1 MCAPTTQD
9 HDANRDASESKRSA
23 SRARADMT
31 SLLVTAAQRLHRRTS
46 RLAFAAPV
54 ACVYAPLGYA
64 WPIAEQ
70 YMERYGSGP
79 KEVVFVGMNPGPFGM
94 AQTGVPFGEVGY
106 VRDWMDLRGPVTRPK
121 REHAK
126 RPVLGLDCTRSEV
139 SGARLWGAFARRFPD
154 ARQFF
159 RRAFVLNYCPLLFL
173 AESGANI
180 TPDKLRRSERELL
193 ETVCD
198 EHLREALSALAPR
211 TVIGVGLYATKK
223 IESLGMP
230 NLCVA
235 GIPHPSPASPA
246 ANRGWDEL
254 AAKALRSA
262 GVEGLL

>member
-1 MCAPTTQD
+1 
-9 HDANRDASESKRSA
+9 
-23 SRARADMT
+23 MT
-31 SLLVTAAQRLHRRTS
+31 SPLVSAAKRLHRRTS
-46 RLAFAAPV
+46 RLDFEAPV

-64 WPIAEQ
+64 WPIAEA
-70 YMERYGSGP
+70 YMERYGSGA

-94 AQTGVPFGEVGY
+94 AQTGVPFGEVGF
-106 VRDWMDLRGPVTRPK
+106 VRDWMDLRGTVTRPK

-159 RRAFVLNYCPLLFL
+159 RRAYVLNYCPLLFL

-180 TPDKLRRSERELL
+180 TPDKLRAGERAAL
-193 ETVCD
+193 EQACD
-198 EHLREALSALAPR
+198 EHLRDALLTLAPR
-211 TVIGVGLYATKK
+211 TAVGVGQYASKK
-223 IESLGMP
+223 LESLGFP
-230 NLCVA
+230 RLQVA
-235 GIPHPSPASPA
+235 SIPHPSPASPA

>member
-1 MCAPTTQD
+1 
-9 HDANRDASESKRSA
+9 
-23 SRARADMT
+23 MT
-31 SLLVTAAQRLHRRTS
+31 SALVSAAQRLHRRTS
-46 RLAFAAPV
+46 RLTFATPV

-64 WPIAEQ
+64 WPIAEA
-70 YMERYGSGP
+70 YMERYGRGP

-94 AQTGVPFGEVGY
+94 AQTGVPFGEVRF
-106 VRDWMDLRGPVTRPK
+106 VRDWMDLSGRVTRPK

-159 RRAFVLNYCPLLFL
+159 NRAFVLNYCPLLFL
-173 AESGANI
+173 AASGANI
-180 TPDKLRRSERELL
+180 TPDKLPLRERAPL
-193 ETVCD
+193 EKACD
-198 EHLREALSALAPR
+198 EHLREALSTLAPR
-211 TVIGVGLYATKK
+211 TVIGVGQYATKK
-223 IESLGMP
+223 IASLGIPHLKIASM
-230 NLCVA
+230 
-235 GIPHPSPASPA
+235 PHPSPASPA

>member
-1 MCAPTTQD
+1 
-9 HDANRDASESKRSA
+9 
-23 SRARADMT
+23 MT
-31 SLLVTAAQRLHRRTS
+31 SSLVSAAQRLHRRTS

-64 WPIAEQ
+64 WPIAEA
-70 YMERYGSGP
+70 YLERYGQGP

-94 AQTGVPFGEVGY
+94 AQTGVPFGEVGF
-106 VRDWMDLRGPVTRPK
+106 VRDWMNLRGRVARPK

-126 RPVLGLDCTRSEV
+126 RPVLGLDCPRSEV

-154 ARQFF
+154 AQQFF

-180 TPDKLRRSERELL
+180 TPDKLPVTERKAL
-193 ETVCD
+193 ETACD
-198 EHLREALSALAPR
+198 EHLRDALSTLAPR
-211 TVIGVGLYATKK
+211 TAIGVGQYATKK
-223 IESLGMP
+223 IESLRIP
-230 NLCVA
+230 HLHVA

-254 AAKALRSA
+254 ASRALRSA